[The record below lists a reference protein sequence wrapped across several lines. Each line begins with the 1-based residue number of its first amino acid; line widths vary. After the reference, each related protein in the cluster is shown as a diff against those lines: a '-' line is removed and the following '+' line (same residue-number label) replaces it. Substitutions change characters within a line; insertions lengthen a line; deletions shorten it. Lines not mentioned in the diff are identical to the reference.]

1 MLSTLWTVAVRAIAV
16 LTAGLAVGVIV
27 TSLYAARAEA
37 GPYSPPLEEAP
48 GEAQPLLPV
57 QAAQPAPAQTY
68 QVPTGALPATRASAL
83 SVRAPATE
91 RREAQPSSTRPL
103 VAVLDVGHGEGA
115 EAVESLALL
124 VKTGLEARGYET
136 YLATKGTEPNSN
148 TEEANQPGGDA
159 EPLRPDAYITIRG
172 AAGAGSQQRAID
184 AWYCELEGSLSG
196 RLAHLIL
203 EQAPAD
209 LAGPQEPQDGQG
221 EGRLE
226 DPEAFRCDDLLAGRA
241 HMPAVLLQL
250 SPAALDGPLARE
262 DIARGITA
270 GVDQFFLRYGDS
282 LRQVE
287 EQRRMVW
294 PAVGPVTSFFGPAHP
309 LGIDIG
315 QSQGA
320 IVAATDGTV
329 AFAGGDPCCSYGLY
343 VVIDGPDN
351 ITTVYGHFE
360 SIIVTT
366 GQRVRQGQPL
376 GLVGCTGHC
385 FGTHLHFEVIDN
397 GVRRDPLLY
406 LP

>member
-1 MLSTLWTVAVRAIAV
+1 MLSTLRTVAVRAIAV

-48 GEAQPLLPV
+48 GEAEPLQPV
-57 QAAQPAPAQTY
+57 QAAQPAPAQIY
-68 QVPTGALPATRASAL
+68 DVPAGALPATRASAL
-83 SVRAPATE
+83 SVRSPATE
-91 RREAQPSSTRPL
+91 RREAQPPSTRPL

-115 EAVESLALL
+115 AAVESLALL

-136 YLATKGTEPNSN
+136 YVAAKDTGPN
-148 TEEANQPGGDA
+148 ANQASGDA
-159 EPLRPDAYITIRG
+159 EPLRPDAYVTIRG
-172 AAGAGSQQRAID
+172 VTDTASQQKAID
-184 AWYCELEGSLSG
+184 AWFCELEGSLSG

-203 EQAPAD
+203 EEAPAD
-209 LAGPQEPQDGQG
+209 LAGAQEPQDGQG
-221 EGRLE
+221 EDRLE
-226 DPEAFRCDDLLAGRA
+226 DPEAFRCDAVLAGRA

-250 SPAALDGPLARE
+250 SPAALDAPLARE
-262 DIARGITA
+262 DVARGIAA
-270 GVDQFFLRYGDS
+270 GIDQFFLRYGDS

-329 AFAGGDPCCSYGLY
+329 SFAGGDPCCSYGLY